1 MDAEAWDER
10 YADTELV
17 WGLEPNRFVR
27 AQCERLPIGRAVDL
41 ACGEGRNALWLARM
55 GWKALGLDFSAVA
68 IERAQALTEKER
80 PSTAA
85 RLTWQVADVTT
96 TPIKPGAYDLA
107 LISYLHLPPDQ
118 NAAVFRSAAHG
129 LAPRGRLIVVGH
141 DRRNLREGVSGPQ
154 DESRLYDAGT
164 HPRGAR
170 RRPGPRGRARRDRH
184 PADRRRR
191 RPRHPRPGP
200 PTPTRLSS
208 VTAAIGR
215 PARPCGS
222 SATAAA
228 A

>member
-68 IERAQALTEKER
+68 IQRAQALTEKER

-96 TPIKPGAYDLA
+96 TPIKRGAYDLA
-107 LISYLHLPPDQ
+107 LISYLHLPPEQ

-154 DESRLYDAGT
+154 DEFRLYDAGT
-164 HPRGAR
+164 IREVLADVPDLVVELGETVT
-170 RRPGPRGRARRDRH
+170 RPTDDGDALDTLVRARRL
-184 PADRRRR
+184 PL
-191 RPRHPRPGP
+191 G
-200 PTPTRLSS
+200 
-208 VTAAIGR
+208 
-215 PARPCGS
+215 
-222 SATAAA
+222 
-228 A
+228 